1 MLIFVTSSPGEDKNT
16 VSSLYNAMIHP
27 FLRMPIYGAIWY
39 QGESSADTY
48 ETYGCA
54 ISEMV
59 KDWRAKW
66 YESTGGQ
73 TNPSFPFGQCQVN
86 MSFHLRKL

>member
-1 MLIFVTSSPGEDKNT
+1 MPCLTFNPPLFLSPAIGPNRAST
-16 VSSLYNAMIHP
+16 LYNAMIHP

-39 QGESSADTY
+39 QGESNAGDSDIYA
-48 ETYGCA
+48 CA
-54 ISEMV
+54 VSEMV

-66 YESTGGQ
+66 YDSTGEQ

-86 MSFHLRKL
+86 TK